1 MTRKIFQV
9 GFGVLLRVTFDI
21 VAQFQVDSIKF
32 DLYFSTI
39 SDPRSFFSPPIPNV
53 RRNKKKTDRAQN
65 VTQMKLFFSL
75 FTWHLVFVKSTIV

>member
-1 MTRKIFQV
+1 MTRKIFQD
-9 GFGVLLRVTFDI
+9 GFCVLLRATFDI

-39 SDPRSFFSPPIPNV
+39 SDPRSFFSPSIPIV
-53 RRNKKKTDRAQN
+53 RRNGKKTDRAQN